1 MALRLRGKT
10 YWIDVSIEGQ
20 RHRVSTGTDSE
31 KEALIFEKDYI
42 KKVMRG
48 DVTVSGSSKE
58 VTLGD
63 AIDRMKK
70 TDWAQ
75 AKSLSTH
82 LINIGIV
89 EEIIGSG
96 IPLKNITQKVIGDLK
111 LELMQRY
118 EKPATVNR
126 KMAALQRILRVAA
139 AEWGI
144 LDAVPMFSKLTENNM
159 RERVLSDAEEVM
171 LFNALYRIEELSAD
185 YLTLLLYSGC
195 RLSEPM
201 SVTRADID
209 WQRGVFYVDH
219 KTARFTGKRRP
230 IMLNNQSETILHKH
244 FDTHPQPF
252 AKLDRYHL
260 GRVFNRALKEVGLE
274 DSGLVIHSLRHT
286 FATRLVNSGVPL
298 YEVQV
303 LLGHSDSKTTERY
316 AKLELDTLSSAVR
329 KLDKR
334 NQPEV
339 VT

>member
-10 YWIDVSIEGQ
+10 YWIDVTIEGQ
-20 RHRVSTGTDSE
+20 RHRETTGSDSVKVAEAFE
-31 KEALIFEKDYI
+31 KEYI
-42 KKVMRG
+42 KKVLRG
-48 DVTVSGSSKE
+48 EIQSSKASKG

-75 AKSLSTH
+75 ARSLSTH
-82 LINIGIV
+82 LTNIGVV

-96 IPLKNITQKVIGDLK
+96 ILLKDISQKVVGDLK
-111 LELMQRY
+111 MELLSRY
-118 EKPATVNR
+118 DKPATVNR
-126 KMAALQRILRVAA
+126 KLASLQRILRVAA

-144 LDAVPMFSKLTENNM
+144 LDAVPMFSKLTENNK
-159 RERVLSDAEEVM
+159 RDRILSEAEEVK
-171 LFNALYRIEELSAD
+171 LFHALYKIETLSAD

-195 RLSEPM
+195 RLSEPFT
-201 SVTRADID
+201 VTKADID
-209 WQRGVFYVDH
+209 WGRGVFFVDH
-219 KTARFTGKRRP
+219 KTTRYTGKRRP
-230 IMLNNQSETILHKH
+230 VLMNEQTTSLLHKY
-244 FDTHPQPF
+244 FDAKDKPF
-252 AKLDRYHL
+252 EELDRYHL
-260 GRVFNRALKEVGLE
+260 GRIFNRGLKLVGLE
-274 DSGLVIHSLRHT
+274 ESGLVIHSLRHT

>member
-1 MALRLRGKT
+1 MALRLRGRT
-10 YWIDVSIEGQ
+10 YWLDITIEGK
-20 RHRVSTGTDSE
+20 RYRVSAETDSE
-31 KEALIFEKDYI
+31 KVALAFEKEYI
-42 KKVMRG
+42 KKVLRG
-48 DVTVSGSSKE
+48 EIAAPKGTKD
-58 VTLGD
+58 VTLGE
-63 AIDRMKK
+63 AITRMKK

-75 AKSLSTH
+75 ARSLSTH
-82 LINIGIV
+82 LINISVV
-89 EEIIGSG
+89 EDIIGSG
-96 IPLKNITQKVIGDLK
+96 ILLKNISQKVIGDLK

-159 RERVLSDAEEVM
+159 RERVLTDDEEVM
-171 LFNALYRIEELSAD
+171 LFNALYGIEKLSAD
-185 YLTLLLYSGC
+185 YLMLLLYSGC
-195 RLSEPM
+195 RLSEPF
-201 SVTRADID
+201 SLTKGDID
-209 WQRGVFYVDH
+209 WNRDVFFVDH

-230 IMLNNQSETILHKH
+230 VMMNEVTREILLKY
-244 FDTHPQPF
+244 FTSSSTPF
-252 AKLDRYHL
+252 AELDRYHL
-260 GRVFNRALKEVGLE
+260 GRVWNRGLMVAGLQ
-274 DSGLVIHSLRHT
+274 DSDLVIHSLRHT

-329 KLDKR
+329 KLDKKT
-334 NQPEV
+334 PSEV

>member
-1 MALRLRGKT
+1 MSLRLRGKT

-20 RHRVSTGTDSE
+20 RHRVTTGSDSE
-31 KEALIFEKDYI
+31 KEALAFEKEYI
-42 KKVMRG
+42 KMVMRG
-48 DVTVSGSSKE
+48 EIKPSGSSKE

-63 AIDRMKK
+63 AITRMKK

-75 AKSLSTH
+75 ARSLSTH
-82 LINIGIV
+82 LINIGVV
-89 EEIIGSG
+89 EDIIGSG

-159 RERVLSDAEEVM
+159 RERVLSEAEEVKV
-171 LFNALYRIEELSAD
+171 FYELYAMEPTSAD
-185 YLTLLLYSGC
+185 YLMLLLYSGC
-195 RLSEPM
+195 RLSEPL
-201 SVTRADID
+201 SVSKNDID
-209 WQRGVFYVDH
+209 WTRDVFFVDH

-230 IMLNNQSETILHKH
+230 VMMNEVTKAILHRH
-244 FDTHPQPF
+244 FIEYNNSFSH
-252 AKLDRYHL
+252 LDRYHL
-260 GRVFNRALKEVGLE
+260 GRVFNRALKAAGLE

-334 NQPEV
+334 NPPEV